1 MTRVILILLLLI
13 NSCATKPTVPA
24 QVGPVIRMTEVGPN
38 KWTALTR
45 QNLEQLL
52 QVYDLRPYLL
62 TLDIQIQSQ
71 AYPQTQPILTL
82 STRFAEQP
90 NKLLAVFI
98 HEQLHWWAKT
108 NSKEI
113 EKAIAEIKNLLPTI
127 PEKELGTDLNLA
139 YGETIICF
147 FEYKTMIQL
156 LNRKEANKILRD
168 FINIDKVN
176 PWINTQVYL
185 KFKAIEA
192 VLKKHKI
199 SLIPARYVK

>member
-1 MTRVILILLLLI
+1 MTRVTLILLLLI
-13 NSCATKPTVPA
+13 NSCATKPTVPVE
-24 QVGPVIRMTEVGPN
+24 VGPMIRMTEVGPN

-82 STRFAEQP
+82 NTRFAEQP

-98 HEQLHWWAKT
+98 HEQLHWWATKK
-108 NSKEI
+108 SGEI
-113 EKAIAEIKNLLPTI
+113 NKAIGEIKSLLPTV
-127 PEKELGTDLNLA
+127 PEKELGTDENLA
-139 YGETIICF
+139 YLETIICF

-156 LNRKEANKILRD
+156 LNKKEANKVLRD
-168 FINIDKVN
+168 FIHTDKVN

-199 SLIPARYVK
+199 SLIPAR

>member
-1 MTRVILILLLLI
+1 MTRVTLILLLLI

-71 AYPQTQPILTL
+71 AFSQTQPILTL
-82 STRFAEQP
+82 NTRFAEQP

-98 HEQLHWWAKT
+98 HEQLHWWATTK
-108 NSKEI
+108 SGEI
-113 EKAIAEIKNLLPTI
+113 NKAIGEIKSLLPKV
-127 PEKELGTDLNLA
+127 PEKELGTDENLA
-139 YGETIICF
+139 YLETIICF

-156 LNRKEANKILRD
+156 LNKKEANKVLRD
-168 FINIDKVN
+168 FIHTDKVN

-199 SLIPARYVK
+199 SLIPAR

>member
-1 MTRVILILLLLI
+1 MTRVTLILLLLI

-82 STRFAEQP
+82 NTRFAEQP

-98 HEQLHWWAKT
+98 HEQLHWWATKK
-108 NSKEI
+108 SEEI
-113 EKAIAEIKNLLPTI
+113 NKAIGEIKSLLPKV
-127 PEKELGTDLNLA
+127 PEKELGTDENLA
-139 YGETIICF
+139 YLETIICF

-156 LNRKEANKILRD
+156 LNKKEANKVLRD
-168 FINIDKVN
+168 FIHTDKVN

-199 SLIPARYVK
+199 SLIPAR

>member
-1 MTRVILILLLLI
+1 MTRVTLILLILI

-71 AYPQTQPILTL
+71 SYSQTQPVLTL
-82 STRFAEQP
+82 NTRFAEQP
-90 NKLLAVFI
+90 NKLLSVFI
-98 HEQLHWWAKT
+98 HEQLHWWATKK
-108 NSKEI
+108 SEEI
-113 EKAIAEIKNLLPTI
+113 NKAIGEIKSLLPKV
-127 PEKELGTDLNLA
+127 PEKELGTDENLA
-139 YGETIICF
+139 YLETIICF

-156 LNRKEANKILRD
+156 LNKKEANKVLRD
-168 FINIDKVN
+168 FIHTDKVN

-199 SLIPARYVK
+199 SLIQAR